1 MENGVSI
8 NGELSYLSC
17 LFGVMV
23 SVVMLI
29 DLSIVTIK
37 LPRVQGKY
45 SVQ

>member
-1 MENGVSI
+1 MVYQLMGNCLI
-8 NGELSYLSC
+8 C

-29 DLSIVTIK
+29 DLSTVAIK
-37 LPRVQGKY
+37 VPRELGKY